1 MGSCR
6 LSVPVVVLRSC
17 GLCLFAAFGIVATA
31 PAIPSQNPIRAW
43 SCLLYASDTAR
54 RSELPQRLAG
64 YEPRLQRSFGFIN
77 YQLLAQHEI
86 AVEGVSETPL
96 LSAGDIHIL
105 LSSFSMAPDGGY
117 VVRLL
122 FVQGDKQ
129 EMETQAKVGQ
139 GSPLFIR
146 GPEWRDGQIIIV
158 VAISS

>member
-1 MGSCR
+1 
-6 LSVPVVVLRSC
+6 VVVLRSW
-17 GLCLFAAFGIVATA
+17 GLCLLAAFGIEATA
-31 PAIPSQNPIRAW
+31 HAIPSQDPVRAW

-122 FVQGDKQ
+122 FVQGGKQ

-158 VAISS
+158 VAISSWNP